1 MGRLSLESEL
11 RQAVERDEFLVRFQ
25 PQVTIDSRELCGAEA
40 LVRWQHPERSL
51 VDPAGF
57 ITVAEQTGL
66 ISAIGEIVLRKACQQ
81 GMDWIRA
88 GLNCPRISVNVS
100 PRQFYQRDFVGT
112 VVNILMQTG
121 FDPKLLE
128 LEITE
133 SVAMQKSDRSIRLL
147 KKLRDMGITIA
158 IDDFGTGQSSLS
170 YLKNFP
176 VDTVKIDKSFVSGVT
191 TRPNDQSIVT
201 AVLLLANQ
209 LGLRTIAEGV
219 ETEEQ
224 CTFLKK
230 RGCAQLQGYLIS
242 RPLPPD
248 QLREMFMHARAV
260 EEVETAE

>member
-1 MGRLSLESEL
+1 M
-11 RQAVERDEFLVRFQ
+11 
-25 PQVTIDSRELCGAEA
+25 
-40 LVRWQHPERSL
+40 
-51 VDPAGF
+51 
-57 ITVAEQTGL
+57 
-66 ISAIGEIVLRKACQQ
+66 
-81 GMDWIRA
+81 
-88 GLNCPRISVNVS
+88 
-100 PRQFYQRDFVGT
+100 DFVGT

-147 KKLRDMGITIA
+147 KKLRGMGITIA

-170 YLKNFP
+170 YLHDFP
-176 VDTVKIDKSFVSGVT
+176 VDTVKIDKSFVNGIT
-191 TRPNDQSIVT
+191 TRPSDQSIVT

-224 CTFLKK
+224 ITFLKK

-242 RPLPPD
+242 RPLPAD
-248 QLREMFMHARAV
+248 QLQSMFMHARAI
-260 EEVETAE
+260 EELETAD